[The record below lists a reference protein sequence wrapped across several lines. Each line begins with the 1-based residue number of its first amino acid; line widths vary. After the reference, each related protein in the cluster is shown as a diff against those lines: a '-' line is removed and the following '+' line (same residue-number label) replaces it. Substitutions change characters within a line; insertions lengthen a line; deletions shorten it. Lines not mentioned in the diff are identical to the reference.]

1 MQRRPLVRDDD
12 VVVFACRDAADRD
25 RRNCQPLP
33 EAMPIIDRDRVRQLG
48 AAAAAREAVDDP
60 RPNGLTGDELTVTLR
75 TAIASGRAVGLQ
87 LAIYNPDFDP
97 TGSNGRALAST
108 VRNALLP

>member
-1 MQRRPLVRDDD
+1 LDLEQRRPLVRDDD

-33 EAMPIIDRDRVRQLG
+33 EAMPII
-48 AAAAAREAVDDP
+48 AAAREAVDDP
-60 RPNGLTGDELTVTLR
+60 RPNGLPGDELTVTLR